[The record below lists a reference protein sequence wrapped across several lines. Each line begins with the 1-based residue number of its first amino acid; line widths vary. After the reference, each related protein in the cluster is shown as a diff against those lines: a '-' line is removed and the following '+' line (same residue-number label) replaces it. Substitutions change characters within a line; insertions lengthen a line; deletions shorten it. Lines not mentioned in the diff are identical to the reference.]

1 MTQRSPAFPLKS
13 CTSID
18 FGQIPSARGVEACT
32 STPLFP
38 PAVPAGQRHSRRQ
51 HVVAE
56 LLVRLDVPG
65 RLAGALEQAV
75 GDAPGLGRVGPLLV
89 EHRRPAGEVLA
100 VEELN
105 RLVLRRARNAS
116 TVSTAVHVKACLMVI
131 SSKKSGRRTN
141 DPYTSP
147 GWLDRRLRGVDR

>member
-1 MTQRSPAFPLKS
+1 MTQRSPALPLKS

-38 PAVPAGQRHSRRQ
+38 PCGPCRPSPLQRQ

-65 RLAGALEQAV
+65 RLAGALSRPSATLQVLA
-75 GDAPGLGRVGPLLV
+75 GSAPCLV
-89 EHRRPAGEVLA
+89 EHRRPAREVLA
-100 VEELN
+100 VEERN
-105 RLVLRRARNAS
+105 RLLLRRGAKREHAEHGGD
-116 TVSTAVHVKACLMVI
+116 VEVCLMEV
-131 SSKKSGRRTN
+131 SSKSSG
-141 DPYTSP
+141 
-147 GWLDRRLRGVDR
+147 